1 MAIPKDDWMTGLPV
15 DPTKKPEGFDFQNY
29 LKINTDLGAAG
40 IDTEQEALRHYQNYG
55 IAEKRNI
62 GALSSMQP
70 PAPTGSTNT
79 PSAPLSSTSA
89 TDNWMSGQWYNPNAM
104 PQNFDWQRYVAANK
118 DLSAAGIDTEE
129 EAMRHYFNYGQQEGR
144 NINAATP
151 TRFEDLSGEDRRA
164 GLEAYR
170 QATGFDGFVIT
181 NPGEDSSNHPV
192 WKWINENYIP
202 QGQLKTDYSIAKPI
216 DTFNYLDTLETSNRP
231 VDQLANIKQAWD
243 ENKDTPSKMR
253 QLMEEYGITLG
264 DLSQATGE
272 TYSKLNTWVTSG
284 DILGVVGF
292 RVNRPGAYEAYRG
305 ELNPVYDPN
314 PTFSTG
320 PSTPESRLASYES
333 SQRRAP
339 NTFDPLA
346 YEKYN
351 QNKLG
356 VNATGALPQSATSI
370 VSKMNT
376 DAQAYW
382 DSQPAGSTFEVAG
395 GTLTRVNDNQSIF
408 TSASG
413 KRSVMNRQDAFNTIA
428 DRIPEFAQAWK
439 ENYGYDA
446 SASEASLRS
455 EFDRS
460 FQKDPIAFLS
470 QLGIGNFTLDEV
482 NGKKYLADSK
492 SGQMIPM
499 EALNS
504 IESLGRYIG
513 DARSKVESAYGYEGT
528 PLGDVWSQLNS
539 GDSRFVSTDP
549 IRAVDPLF
557 KNVDFEPYRN
567 VPAGAFYAIADQVYG
582 GKNMSFED
590 LNRIQEETGSV
601 GAYVEDPNNPG
612 KYMVDRARANTP
624 KSAFDL
630 ADPLYA
636 DYLQNKATTRTTPIA
651 SKDTDELL
659 RQFGATGTAEKPTDE
674 NILAGFK
681 YAKDSG
687 FSEKKLK
694 ETLGQDLY
702 NQYQGQLKN
711 FATTNINNIVAD
723 NSLTFAES
731 ANVAKLARD
740 LGFNSQQLADLTGKD
755 KSLFDTILT
764 NYDANRDI
772 VIKDTLSGPNILTD
786 ADRIVASYA
795 LQNEFGFTDDD
806 IARAT
811 GVDVNTIKNNLSP
824 VRNFQDDFSKIANN
838 TDSTTQ
844 QLKDFVL
851 NAKSNAAIDKLYGE
865 SLTGYENKIAE
876 LEQKWSRFGSDPVQ
890 SENLFQQLNAQKNA
904 LGGQYYKGVFGDLE
918 NSAAQLVNKGLDTLG
933 DLGKKDKFQTNL
945 AEVRYTSN
953 GENLFS
959 PDGVS
964 FFKIDDDNGQYI
976 PVDPKNVQ
984 TTYGKYVDDG
994 SGFGTGVYEKL
1005 SEEELATLKD
1015 GTYQQKIGSVVIDKD
1030 TGKELTGLDGNLLFQ
1045 RSGGHI
1051 KTKKNYLTARFTD
1064 DGIPYITASQEK
1076 SGLYA
1081 MVSDVGPMVISIA
1094 AMIPGPHQPFAM
1106 AANAALALEQKNY
1119 LGAVLSGL
1127 GAYGIS
1133 TGNELTAL
1141 KAAEASGDI
1150 INASR
1155 VLDLQNTAANVKLA
1169 QTAVGG
1175 FAALKAENLPGVIN
1189 ASLSAYGQSGGTL
1202 PSGVT
1207 TAFQAVNLAKAL
1219 ESNNVPAALTALG
1232 DLTGSKDLYVAAS
1245 AKNLIDALQ
1254 TGDMSNI
1261 AQAGLVFGNSF
1272 KAANQARQNTNT
1284 GDLGNRVYDDTITQ
1298 AGADAY
1304 LRAKQAGASDEDAMA
1319 AANAV
1324 TGVQINPIDAGGP
1337 NLSTT
1342 TTYDPR
1348 VNTVD
1353 TNFGD
1358 LQGAIE
1364 SNAMGD
1370 AVRAEK
1376 LNLISQTP
1384 RFNDAYSQA
1393 RELLGP
1399 NQTFTWNGKQYST
1412 ATAEERPDLSAPA
1425 ARPAPPVQPATDQ
1438 SAAETARL
1446 TSKNAE
1452 LDRSFKAAEST
1463 GFFRSLYN
1471 DLNNQFKLQGEGAVE
1486 YLKNNPNSPITSN
1499 VSTALEA
1506 SGELSKNIIGGTAL
1520 FFNNKPLSD
1529 AVVKGGNDLINL
1541 GQSVGTGPKDTK
1553 NWNDTM
1559 NLVSKAEGFEK
1570 LGVMAGRILDGT
1582 SGLGRQVEVELRQE
1596 LPALFL
1602 GGGGVKGILIA
1613 SGLVDTADTG
1623 GNAVLDAYQQEI
1635 DKGGNHES
1643 ALDAGRTAGA
1653 TAAATEA
1660 VIQAT
1665 LGKLGDLAAGKLDN
1679 LVAKGATKTTS
1690 EGVVE
1695 GVQEGGAG
1703 AAVDV
1708 ALGNTLDLNKYLTQ
1722 GVAGAAVG
1730 KGTATAT
1737 SGSDAAQSES
1747 VGNSI
1752 SNAAASGNP
1761 AAINS
1766 AINGSIST
1774 AVESG
1779 ADVDLSIASTVSSA
1793 VNSGVDVNAVI
1804 KAATD
1809 AAVNSGNDVSI
1820 TSDADV
1826 VTISNATTGAD
1837 TAVNTATGVTTSVDN
1852 NTGVTTVIDGKT
1864 TTKIDGNTV
1873 VQTIVD
1879 ANTKTQSTVSTNLNT
1894 NTQTTIKINTDN
1906 GEVIDFKESPI
1917 PLNWNPPVVTPPVV
1931 GPAAKPPAA
1940 KPPAAPVKE
1949 TATVPKLQPKL
1960 PEESRTGAGGISL
1973 PVGIN
1978 VDPASLRSRVTG
1990 GAIDPLAR
1998 VKEAQEELERTA
2010 MMQNV
2015 DPRLMQILQ
2024 QRSNPQQQSQQ
2035 FDDDIGALSKLLS
2048 GNSDDQSSK
2057 SNYYSYGS
2065 EESID
2070 DILGGKAANYK
2081 EGGFVEPLKA
2091 SGGSMALPLLAKSG
2105 GALGHYKGREDFKDG
2120 KHVAGDGDGQS
2131 DDIPAWL
2138 ADGEFVFP
2146 ADVVSALGNG
2156 STKAGTDKLYAMM
2169 HGIRD
2174 RARSKGPKDLPPP
2187 ALKSP
2192 LDYLKS
2198 SKRST
2203 S

>member
-1 MAIPKDDWMTGLPV
+1 MMDQSSSDVLGRMTADEKAYWDQYGIGSTFDVAGGALTRIGENEATFRSQEGKDYSLGRGQDFAKTAAEIP
-15 DPTKKPEGFDFQNY
+15 DFA
-29 LKINTDLGAAG
+29 KAW
-40 IDTEQEALRHYQNYG
+40 EQNYG
-55 IAEKRNI
+55 YK
-62 GALSSMQP
+62 
-70 PAPTGSTNT
+70 APV
-79 PSAPLSSTSA
+79 APLSMQGIANPAPVQSSNQSTSLLSQSSTGAGSA
-89 TDNWMSGQWYNPNAM
+89 TPVADYNKSVRDSYARNEVKKLVENRAAVRAEMANNGQDFLIGNVGAHVQQSKFPTMLAI
-104 PQNFDWQRYVAANK
+104 PQEEIATARSKLTPEEQNFYDWKLEQIDPMQHRRIGDIFAEQGANIYSDPTEAREAIARRPDGDWTDPQWREKLAATR
-118 DLSAAGIDTEE
+118 AE
-129 EAMRHYFNYGQQEGR
+129 EA
-144 NINAATP
+144 A
-151 TRFEDLSGEDRRA
+151 
-164 GLEAYR
+164 R
-170 QATGFDGFVIT
+170 QKFSRENPGPFVIGGGT
-181 NPGEDSSNHPV
+181 TTPALISN
-192 WKWINENYIP
+192 
-202 QGQLKTDYSIAKPI
+202 Q
-216 DTFNYLDTLETSNRP
+216 TSNSP
-231 VDQLANIKQAWD
+231 LSSLTASPPAQHTVQ
-243 ENKDTPSKMR
+243 KDYNDYFAKAKVG
-253 QLMEEYGITLG
+253 EY
-264 DLSQATGE
+264 
-272 TYSKLNTWVTSG
+272 
-284 DILGVVGF
+284 
-292 RVNRPGAYEAYRG
+292 
-305 ELNPVYDPN
+305 
-314 PTFSTG
+314 
-320 PSTPESRLASYES
+320 
-333 SQRRAP
+333 
-339 NTFDPLA
+339 
-346 YEKYN
+346 
-351 QNKLG
+351 
-356 VNATGALPQSATSI
+356 
-370 VSKMNT
+370 T
-376 DAQAYW
+376 D
-382 DSQPAGSTFEVAG
+382 FAG
-395 GTLTRVNDNQSIF
+395 GTLYKFSPTQSVFMLPDGREYTLTDQTNLNAIAF
-408 TSASG
+408 TIPEIANEWKTQYGFTPTGDAPASG
-413 KRSVMNRQDAFNTIA
+413 VMTSDNWNPIRQFYAAA
-428 DRIPEFAQAWK
+428 DRDPYATDREMIFDK
-439 ENYGYDA
+439 E
-446 SASEASLRS
+446 L
-455 EFDRS
+455 
-460 FQKDPIAFLS
+460 
-470 QLGIGNFTLDEV
+470 
-482 NGKKYLADSK
+482 
-492 SGQMIPM
+492 
-499 EALNS
+499 
-504 IESLGRYIG
+504 
-513 DARSKVESAYGYEGT
+513 
-528 PLGDVWSQLNS
+528 
-539 GDSRFVSTDP
+539 
-549 IRAVDPLF
+549 RAVDLSG
-557 KNVDFEPYRN
+557 YRN
-567 VPAGAFYAIADQVYG
+567 NPHGAFEKLAMDVYG
-582 GKNMSFED
+582 GKGMTLED
-590 LNRIQEETGSV
+590 ISRLQDAV
-601 GAYVEDPNNPG
+601 GAVGSYVSDPENPG
-612 KYMVDRARANTP
+612 TYKLTYLSDMSRSPYAQKNVPTQGYSYDQRLALEKGAPRA
-624 KSAFDL
+624 AFDPAKISSITFGEDEASFL
-630 ADPLYA
+630 TGLKAVKNLGVSDA
-636 DYLQNKATTRTTPIA
+636 YLK
-651 SKDTDELL
+651 S
-659 RQFGATGTAEKPTDE
+659 
-674 NILAGFK
+674 
-681 YAKDSG
+681 
-687 FSEKKLK
+687 
-694 ETLGQDLY
+694 TLGEDLY

-711 FATTNINNIVAD
+711 FATTNINNIISD

-731 ANVAKLARD
+731 ANVAKFARD

-844 QLKDFVL
+844 QLKDFVV

-876 LEQKWSRFGSDPVQ
+876 LEQKWGRFGSDPVQ

-964 FFKIDDDNGQYI
+964 FFKIDGDNGQYI

-1155 VLDLQNTAANVKLA
+1155 VLDLQNTASNIKLA
-1169 QTAVGG
+1169 QTAVSG

-1219 ESNNVPAALTALG
+1219 EADNVPAALTALG

-1319 AANAV
+1319 ASNAV

-1506 SGELSKNIIGGTAL
+1506 SGELSKNIVGGAAL

-1722 GVAGAAVG
+1722 GIAGAAVG

-1761 AAINS
+1761 AAVNS

-1931 GPAAKPPAA
+1931 GPAAKPPT
-1940 KPPAAPVKE
+1940 APVKE